1 MNHLLKHPKK
11 FLSPSVDLYAEE
23 IFSGFHHPSPSLPAS
38 LYPASSSNC
47 VASHSDTR
55 MLNLKGWMATA
66 LLLLCHL
73 SSSEIEDLMKKK
85 VSRLDGA
92 HLEFLR
98 GVTNPLGIKNLDEKK
113 EKEELSRRGSKE
125 MCALLRSLETVN

>member
-11 FLSPSVDLYAEE
+11 FLYPSVDLYAEE

-38 LYPASSSNC
+38 LYPASSSHVEWPPHC
-47 VASHSDTR
+47 SFCASR
-55 MLNLKGWMATA
+55 WRGKY
-66 LLLLCHL
+66 L

-125 MCALLRSLETVN
+125 MCALLRSLETVS